1 MVCHIHE
8 RTQAEGVMVLHNR
21 IMRELIG
28 PKREKVTRVW
38 RKTHN
43 GELCDLYSSLNTIR
57 RR

>member
-8 RTQAEGVMVLHNR
+8 RTQAEHVRVLHNR
-21 IMRELIG
+21 IMRELFG
-28 PKREKVTRVW
+28 PNRDKVTRDW
-38 RKTHN
+38 RKMHN